1 VFDESTL
8 YEQEQKEGNNMAT
21 LTLTAADNDE
31 SFQLNVGDEIVIH
44 LKENPTTGFRWAID
58 QNDDSIL
65 ALQSPNFAPSSSSP
79 SGTPG
84 SPTSAPGAP
93 NVTTNGPS
101 IRPGSSV
108 PTPGRPVGRGGTRTF
123 TFIGKN
129 AGTVDLQLKLWR
141 EWEGDS
147 SIRERFEVTIDIE
160 G

>member
-1 VFDESTL
+1 
-8 YEQEQKEGNNMAT
+8 MAT
-21 LTLTAADNDE
+21 LTLTAADNDR

-65 ALQSPNFAPSSSSP
+65 SLQSPNFAPSSSSP

-93 NVTTNGPS
+93 NVTTNGPN
-101 IRPGSSV
+101 IPPGSPV
-108 PTPGRPVGRGGTRTF
+108 PTPPRPGRGGTRTF
-123 TFIGKN
+123 TFIAKSD
-129 AGTVDLQLKLWR
+129 GTVDLQLKLLR
-141 EWEGDS
+141 QWEGDS

-160 G
+160 S